1 MISKRSGFEIFP
13 YFLFRILNI
22 SLLKPPKHSL
32 ASLFLFNRCCQSR
45 DINQNCPKLALVQS
59 CQFVPCLIDN
69 ESCPALASSHPK
81 AISATTS
88 VDHSVSDRWGT
99 CSCKMSGGTYSNSDN
114 AVVPVKVRETSAG
127 GRRSTTHTGT
137 LNGKW
142 MSCLLGKSIEK
153 LVKRPS
159 ATDFDSL
166 AKKHGWRIPRSYH
179 DYDGHAQSCQ
189 GRQAS
194 CQAYQKISKSLSK
207 LIKIFPKCFAKA
219 IKIFPSVLPSLSKFL
234 QGSCQTYLDF
244 SKCFAKPIKTF
255 TSILPTQV
263 DHPGMT

>member
-1 MISKRSGFEIFP
+1 MQISRFTIVIINWFTLHWLLNVQVSKFLPIFRSEYWIF
-13 YFLFRILNI
+13 

-32 ASLFLFNRCCQSR
+32 ASLFLLNRCCQSR
-45 DINQNCPKLALVQS
+45 DIDQNCPKLALVQS

-127 GRRSTTHTGT
+127 GRRSTTHTGI

-179 DYDGHAQSCQ
+179 DYHGHAQSYQ
-189 GRQAS
+189 GCQAS
-194 CQAYQKISKSLSK
+194 CQASQKIFQASFQAYQNISQV
-207 LIKIFPKCFAKA
+207 FYQAYQDFYKCFAD
-219 IKIFPSVLPSLSKFL
+219 PSWPPRDDI
-234 QGSCQTYLDF
+234 GHY
-244 SKCFAKPIKTF
+244 
-255 TSILPTQV
+255 
-263 DHPGMT
+263 